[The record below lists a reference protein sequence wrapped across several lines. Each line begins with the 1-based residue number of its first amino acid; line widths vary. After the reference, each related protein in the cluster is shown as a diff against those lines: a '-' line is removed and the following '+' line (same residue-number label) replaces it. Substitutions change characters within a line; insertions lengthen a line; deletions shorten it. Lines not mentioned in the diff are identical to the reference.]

1 MKKFDAIA
9 FPCVCILFCMCFGI
23 TWFNGVGIATTLA
36 GYDLRSLMLNTAWAI
51 LLILTVVLPPL
62 AMTVA
67 LWRRYRFARWVAIAE
82 FTFFLGFLTAAPVL
96 DTPFY
101 SQSQI
106 ILNRCIIAIPVISAA
121 AYLFWRREMRPPG
134 SIRSDS

>member
-1 MKKFDAIA
+1 MKKLDAIA
-9 FPCVCILFCMCFGI
+9 FPCVCILFCVCFGI
-23 TWFNGVGIATTLA
+23 TWFNGVGMAITLA
-36 GYDLRSLMLNTAWAI
+36 GYDLRALMLNTAWAI
-51 LLILTVVLPPL
+51 LLILTVVLLPL
-62 AMTVA
+62 AMTAA

-82 FTFFLGFLTAAPVL
+82 FAVFLGFLTAAPVS

-106 ILNRCIIAIPVISAA
+106 ILNRCVIAIPVILAA
-121 AYLFWRREMRPPG
+121 AYLLRRREMRPSG